1 MIYFDSYTLWL
12 IVTPW
17 RLVTEPWRH
26 ESPCGCCGC
35 SSALAPKMRSR
46 AAWWKMV
53 KSSAILRNPEESSGD
68 NHDIPWLIWTIT
80 LGLLYLYW
88 CELMWIDVNIWES
101 KIQKIQDSHFW
112 NLGSKVSKS
121 PPSHNRKSEQS
132 RLNVATFL
140 GSWLGGH
147 SYLSYLL
154 PSPHSDYF
162 HKYIVDIWS
171 SACACLTSSSVA
183 SVVVFGGNYL
193 IRSSI
198 YGYI

>member
-121 PPSHNRKSEQS
+121 PPSHNRKSEQQTRS
-132 RLNVATFL
+132 ILLISFRNLIKTKCCYIFGIMAWWPLLFILFAPIAPFRLLSQVHCWHLIFSMRL
-140 GSWLGGH
+140 SDVEFGS
-147 SYLSYLL
+147 
-154 PSPHSDYF
+154 
-162 HKYIVDIWS
+162 
-171 SACACLTSSSVA
+171 
-183 SVVVFGGNYL
+183 
-193 IRSSI
+193 
-198 YGYI
+198 

>member
-121 PPSHNRKSEQS
+121 PPSHNRKSEQQTRS
-132 RLNVATFL
+132 ILLISFRNLIKTKCCYIFGIMAWWPLLFILFAPIAPFRL
-140 GSWLGGH
+140 
-147 SYLSYLL
+147 LSQVHCWHLIFSMRL
-154 PSPHSDYF
+154 SD
-162 HKYIVDIWS
+162 VE
-171 SACACLTSSSVA
+171 
-183 SVVVFGGNYL
+183 FG
-193 IRSSI
+193 R
-198 YGYI
+198 